1 MSTDANAPPVVVR
14 EGGAQRGRR
23 LGKRARNA
31 VLAVHL
37 LSAAAWI
44 GLDAALAVLVFT
56 SLLTDDAQLAAA
68 GYRVLVL
75 LAVWP
80 LLVAGLSCLGSGLL
94 LGLGTKYGLLRY
106 WWVAA
111 KLVINVVFTA
121 LVPVLLRPTVLSAAD
136 GAQRLTV
143 FIAPDMLRALI
154 FPVIVSSIGLVLAVL
169 LSVYKPWGRIRAR
182 AASARR
188 APRPRLLSR

>member
-1 MSTDANAPPVVVR
+1 MSTDANATPALPR

-44 GLDAALAVLVFT
+44 GLDAALAVLVFN
-56 SLLTDDAQLAAA
+56 SLLTEDAQLAAA

-80 LLVAGLSCLGSGLL
+80 LLLAGLSCLASGVL

-111 KLVINVVFTA
+111 KLLINVAFSA
-121 LVPVLLRPTVLSAAD
+121 LVPVLLRPTVLDAAD
-136 GAQRLTV
+136 GARQLTAFV
-143 FIAPDMLRALI
+143 APDMLRALV
-154 FPVIVSSIGLVLAVL
+154 FPVVVSPIGLVLAVL
-169 LSVYKPWGRIRAR
+169 LSVYKPWGRMRTR
-182 AASARR
+182 AASDRAGPRR
-188 APRPRLLSR
+188 LSR